1 MPAVTSKYA
10 RSETPDL
17 NDVERRQDALRSLS
31 HAQEAPTVA
40 PEPSDPKG
48 EAPAVDAL
56 LGRYRPSRWRWPL
69 IGGAIALVIA
79 GTAAAQWWWSSPE
92 AQYVTEAVRRGPL
105 KVTVSAMGK
114 LAPTNRVEIGT
125 ELSGV
130 ISRVLV
136 DNNDRVTKGDIL
148 AELDPAKL
156 DDAVLRT
163 QAALRVAEANVG
175 TSEATVNETRAA
187 LARLQQVWRLSNG
200 KAPAKAEI
208 DTAQAA
214 FARAEASLTS
224 ASADVARA
232 RAQLSTDQTDRAK
245 AAIRAPIDGVVLSRQ
260 AEPGQ
265 TVAAS
270 FQTPVLFTIAGDLN
284 AMKLEIS
291 IDEADVGRVK
301 PGQAATFTV
310 DAFPDRVFPAN
321 IVRINLGPKTAGS
334 GQSPLASAAQG
345 ASPQTA
351 VVTYTAV
358 LDVSNKDGSLRP
370 GMTATATIVTDERPN
385 VVLAPNAAFRFK
397 PADAASEQAGSSL
410 LGALFEDGSS
420 PSSSSEEQRTPSGPG
435 RARRLYVLQDD
446 GELKEIAVKTGA
458 TDGRQTEILD
468 GALSEDAEV
477 VTGRKASGS

>member
-1 MPAVTSKYA
+1 MSK
-10 RSETPDL
+10 S
-17 NDVERRQDALRSLS
+17 
-31 HAQEAPTVA
+31 
-40 PEPSDPKG
+40 
-48 EAPAVDAL
+48 
-56 LGRYRPSRWRWPL
+56 
-69 IGGAIALVIA
+69 
-79 GTAAAQWWWSSPE
+79 
-92 AQYVTEAVRRGPL
+92 
-105 KVTVSAMGK
+105 
-114 LAPTNRVEIGT
+114 GT

-321 IVRINLGPKTAGS
+321 IVRINLGPKTAAAGKAR
-334 GQSPLASAAQG
+334 SPRPRRA
-345 ASPQTA
+345 P
-351 VVTYTAV
+351 
-358 LDVSNKDGSLRP
+358 LR
-370 GMTATATIVTDERPN
+370 
-385 VVLAPNAAFRFK
+385 K
-397 PADAASEQAGSSL
+397 PL
-410 LGALFEDGSS
+410 SS
-420 PSSSSEEQRTPSGPG
+420 PTRPCSTSATRMAACD
-435 RARRLYVLQDD
+435 RA
-446 GELKEIAVKTGA
+446 
-458 TDGRQTEILD
+458 
-468 GALSEDAEV
+468 
-477 VTGRKASGS
+477 